1 MKWSAK
7 SSRQSAG
14 AGWSMLA
21 LKSSNTIAYRLD
33 IETNERCFL
42 EITPLSV
49 SPILILNTYASD
61 PRFIIK
67 STDWR

>member
-1 MKWSAK
+1 MKWSTN

-14 AGWSMLA
+14 TGWSMLA
-21 LKSSNTIAYRLD
+21 LKSVNAIAYRLD

-49 SPILILNTYASD
+49 SPLLILNTSGVDSEAY
-61 PRFIIK
+61 F
-67 STDWR
+67 